1 MLNDDEMFYMER
13 ELTGYDWR
21 DSAPIEYITESEDYC
36 SDEDESDDPSLEG
49 WDNDDDR
56 EAEMREWGLDPENDA
71 HWDMMIDMESRE

>member
-13 ELTGYDWR
+13 ELTGYDCR
-21 DSAPIEYITESEDYC
+21 DSAPIEYITESEDYY

-56 EAEMREWGLDPENDA
+56 EAEMREMGLDPENDA
-71 HWDMMIDMESRE
+71 HWDMMIDMEGRE

>member
-1 MLNDDEMFYMER
+1 MLNDDEMFYLER

-21 DSAPIEYITESEDYC
+21 DSAPIEYVTESEDYY

-56 EAEMREWGLDPENDA
+56 EAEMRELGLDPENDA
-71 HWDMMIDMESRE
+71 HWDMMIDMEGRE

>member
-21 DSAPIEYITESEDYC
+21 DSAPIEYITESEDYY
-36 SDEDESDDPSLEG
+36 SDEDESDDPSLAG

-71 HWDMMIDMESRE
+71 HWDMMIDMEGRE

>member
-36 SDEDESDDPSLEG
+36 SYE
-49 WDNDDDR
+49 DDR